1 MSNKYSKSTEILFN
15 LFLITGVLSL
25 LFSLIISLINPELI
39 RYNSKEYSEIFTFFY
54 ISSLAYSIVWI
65 VLCVIFANAHRL
77 K

>member
-1 MSNKYSKSTEILFN
+1 MKNKYSKSVEIQFN
-15 LFLITGVLSL
+15 LFLITGVISV

-39 RYNSKEYSEIFTFFY
+39 KYDSKDYSEIFTFFY

-65 VLCVIFANAHRL
+65 ILCIIFANAHKL